1 MKSWLLNTDYP
12 ETLADTEDNKFKFL
26 NASGN
31 RKTKNKKFHKLLKLL
46 TTMCVFYIRIM
57 KLKKHLALVS

>member
-31 RKTKNKKFHKLLKLL
+31 RKTKNKKFHKLLS
-46 TTMCVFYIRIM
+46 Y
-57 KLKKHLALVS
+57 